1 MEVNTRHPSSPQNH
15 RADFFG
21 QYGKVYNVETNV
33 KVKNVG
39 TLDEDSKDIL
49 LRYYKRI
56 FVGAD
61 PDPAS
66 VTPRPGDAVLAGV
79 GAALHAWP
87 APVTPGSYASA
98 TSRSDFMSASAVS
111 GYPPSS
117 TMLEAPHQVGARAG
131 PSSYYPPGSQ
141 YETPS
146 SAPYYPTS
154 NTYGMGSALDPGP
167 SSYSLPSMHAQAQYP
182 STQMASS
189 SRGLTYSSD
198 NMMDPSRRSSTGYY
212 PASNRDS
219 YPYQQPS
226 STAFPPNDPGY
237 SSGYY
242 QQTPS
247 NYPLTSAESDF
258 YSQSG
263 SGFGQVAE
271 QYPPQGGNSS
281 RLPYSGP
288 ALPSA
293 YDDDIDLSVDPTH
306 EAALARKRRESR
318 ADGRRRPPGR

>member
-1 MEVNTRHPSSPQNH
+1 MESME
-15 RADFFG
+15 
-21 QYGKVYNVETNV
+21 YGKVYNVETNV

-66 VTPRPGDAVLAGV
+66 VTPRPGDAVLVGV
-79 GAALHAWP
+79 GAALHALA
-87 APVTPGSYASA
+87 APITPGTYASA
-98 TSRSDFMSASAVS
+98 TTGSEFVSASTVS

-117 TMLEAPHQVGARAG
+117 TMLGVPYQVGAHAG

-141 YETPS
+141 YERPS
-146 SAPYYPTS
+146 SATYYPTS
-154 NTYGMGSALDPGP
+154 STYGMNSALDPGP
-167 SSYSLPSMHAQAQYP
+167 SSYNLPSMHSQTQYP
-182 STQMASS
+182 SSQMASS
-189 SRGLTYSSD
+189 SRGLTYNSG
-198 NMMDPSRRSSTGYY
+198 NMMDSSRRSSTAYY

-219 YPYQQPS
+219 YPYQPQS
-226 STAFPPNDPGY
+226 STAFQSNDPGY

-242 QQTPS
+242 QPPPS
-247 NYPLTSAESDF
+247 NYPHTSAQNEL

-263 SGFGQVAE
+263 DGFGQDAE
-271 QYPPQGGNSS
+271 QYPPQGGYSN

-293 YDDDIDLSVDPTH
+293 YEDDIELSVDPAQ
-306 EAALARKRRESR
+306 EAALAKKRRDSSYS
-318 ADGRRRPPGR
+318 GRRRPPGR